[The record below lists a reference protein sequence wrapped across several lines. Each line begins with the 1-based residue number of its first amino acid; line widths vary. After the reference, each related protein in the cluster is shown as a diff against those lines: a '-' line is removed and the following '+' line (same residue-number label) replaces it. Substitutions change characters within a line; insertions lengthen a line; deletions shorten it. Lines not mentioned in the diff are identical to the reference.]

1 MENTTSYSY
10 HMANRTTAIS
20 KDTLARCVREVT
32 LRADI
37 DVTKLKPHNARGV
50 SASNLADN
58 YLLEANNINTR
69 ATC

>member
-1 MENTTSYSY
+1 MENTTSCSY

-20 KDTLARCVREVT
+20 KDTLARCVREVM
-32 LRADI
+32 LCADI

-50 SASNLADN
+50 SASNLAGN
-58 YLLEANNINTR
+58 YLLEANNRKTR

>member
-1 MENTTSYSY
+1 MENTTSCPY

-20 KDTLARCVREVT
+20 EDTLARCVREVM
-32 LRADI
+32 LCADI

-58 YLLEANNINTR
+58 YLLEANNRNTR